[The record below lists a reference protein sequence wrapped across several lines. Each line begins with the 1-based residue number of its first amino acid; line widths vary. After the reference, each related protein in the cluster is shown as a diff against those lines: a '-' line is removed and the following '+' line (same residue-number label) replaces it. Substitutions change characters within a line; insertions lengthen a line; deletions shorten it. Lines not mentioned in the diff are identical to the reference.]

1 MDRIKIH
8 LYNFR
13 LLYQCLDTIRI
24 RQANMNRHP
33 HIKQRLY
40 STQKKKKML
49 NSFNSFFF
57 FFVIYL
63 HVPTCDSMVL
73 KNYF

>member
-33 HIKQRLY
+33 HIKLRLY
-40 STQKKKKML
+40 STQKKKKNAKL
-49 NSFNSFFF
+49 F
-57 FFVIYL
+57 
-63 HVPTCDSMVL
+63 
-73 KNYF
+73 